1 MLRWKKSFDMRCYIF
16 IKSKLNKARG
26 RQGGSKW
33 ENVWIVYNKII
44 VMKKFSLVSN
54 EDIRKHLANT
64 SPAKVTHS
72 FSKSRRFLDPN
83 PEYTS

>member
-16 IKSKLNKARG
+16 IKQAHNKAKG

-33 ENVWIVYNKII
+33 ENVWIDYNKII
-44 VMKKFSLVSN
+44 VMKKFSLVCN

-64 SPAKVTHS
+64 SPAKITHS
-72 FSKSRRFLDPN
+72 FSKSRRFLDAN
-83 PEYTS
+83 PE